1 MVEKKVVVAI
11 YAHPD
16 DGEFLA
22 GGTLAKWVEQDFEVH
37 TICATDGGLGTR
49 VKGISREEV
58 IQTRKEELENA
69 LEVIGAKKPIFLG
82 YPDGFLREKALE
94 LKERLVYWYRK
105 IRPDRIITLD
115 PWKKY
120 EVHPD
125 HITIGLMASEA
136 AVFSCFPLLYPGHIR
151 EGLEPHQ
158 PKEIWFMV
166 PIEHKPN
173 RLVDITLT
181 LDKKI
186 GAVLCHGSQVEMLAD
201 MFVPGVDVTNLTEE
215 QKSQLSEGARTLLTM
230 VAQGIASLSEG
241 KMELA
246 EAFYAIKIGAG
257 HFNIEEEFLKEMIGL
272 ETGSL
277 EFH

>member
-1 MVEKKVVVAI
+1 VAENKVILAV

-16 DGEFLA
+16 DGDFLA
-22 GGTLAKWVEQDFEVH
+22 GGSLAKWVGLGYEVH
-37 TICATDGGLGTR
+37 TICATNGGLGTR
-49 VKGISREEV
+49 LKGVSKEEV
-58 IQTRKEELENA
+58 VQTRRRELKNA
-69 LEVIGAKKPIFLG
+69 LEVIGAKEPIFLG
-82 YPDGFLREKALE
+82 YSDGFLREHAQE
-94 LKERLVYWYRK
+94 LKEKLVYWYRK
-105 IRPDRIITLD
+105 IKPDRIITLD

-136 AVFSCFPLLYPGHIR
+136 AVFSCFPLLYPEHTK

-173 RLVDITLT
+173 RLVDITST

-186 GAVLCHGSQVEMLAD
+186 EAVLCHGSQVEMLAD

-215 QKSQLSEGARTLLTM
+215 QKSQLSEGAKTLLTM

-246 EAFYAIKIGAG
+246 EAFYAIKVGAG
-257 HFNIEEEFLKEMIGL
+257 HFNIEEEFLKEMIGM
-272 ETGSL
+272 GADPL